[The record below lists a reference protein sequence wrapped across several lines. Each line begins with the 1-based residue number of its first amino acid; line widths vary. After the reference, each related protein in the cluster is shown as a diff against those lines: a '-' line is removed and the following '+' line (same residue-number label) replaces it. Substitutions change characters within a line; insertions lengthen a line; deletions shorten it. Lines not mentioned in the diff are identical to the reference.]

1 MDSQVENAIQIAW
14 DPTSSQDLK
23 GQAFE
28 FLNQLRTDSAGWQI
42 CLDLLTREPRTSEVV
57 RMVSFDFVNHAITS
71 QQIDEQSVLFIKE
84 KLLTYSRNMYSASN
98 EQNTVDSPSLQ
109 NKLTQALTSLF
120 VITYKQSWPSFIDD
134 FLAMTSKSGTSTP
147 DNLVGT
153 AFYLRLLESIH
164 DEIADVLMSRTG
176 AEQKR
181 NNELKDLVRDRDVQ
195 KVAKSWQDIL
205 TYWVNKNET
214 LVERCLKI
222 VGRWVNWVDISLV
235 VNQNFLTILLQLIGR
250 PQPSS
255 GEDSVRDAAVGCLT
269 ETIAKKMKS
278 SDKMDMIE
286 FLGLGDIVA
295 QLVSSPCLANSAAS
309 EYNVD
314 FADAVAKLVNVTVF
328 DIVKAL
334 EESADGSPSRT
345 KADQQLLIFL
355 PHLLRFFSDDYDEP
369 CATVIPSLTDLLT
382 LFRKAQPLPAQYSAM
397 LSPIL
402 NAVITKMRYDDTASW
417 DDQQTE
423 TDGAE
428 FLDLRKRLQVLQKI
442 IATIDQNLYIEMLT
456 NVIGN
461 TFQSLEM
468 RGSDVNWRDI
478 DLALH
483 EMYLFGELA
492 IPNAGLYAKSQPNGV
507 ASERLVAMMTKMIQS
522 GISSYNHPAIQLQYM
537 EICVRYCTFFEKN
550 TAFIPQVLEHF
561 VGLVH
566 HSNIRVKT
574 RSWYLFGRFV
584 KHLRSILG
592 NVAETVISSIA
603 DLLVIKAEVPQPDE
617 QDDMS
622 SDESDHSADAI
633 FTSQLYLFEAV
644 GTIAS
649 TTSTPIDKQVIYA
662 RTIMEPLFKNM
673 EQALPAAQSGDA
685 QAILQI
691 HHVIMALGTL
701 AHGFSDWTP
710 GSTSASSKRPAEEIS
725 EEFVQAAKAV
735 LLALGSLKSSF
746 DIRTAARPAFTR
758 FVGTVGARILPQLP
772 LWIDGFLASES
783 SKDEMAMFLR
793 VLDQVVFGFKSEI
806 YPVLDSLLMPLLQRV
821 LAGLAEPVHG
831 TDDEIQ
837 LAELRREYLT
847 FIQVILNNDLASV
860 LVSETN
866 QGFFDVLLVSVE
878 TLAKM
883 VGEGT
888 GHLAASRLAFSI
900 LQKMALLW
908 GGPDVATPSANPP
921 SSTPPPTPA
930 FPGFDQFLI
939 NRFNPVVW
947 EVLKNPE
954 FKPGP
959 DAQAKAVVT
968 EIAGLEQTIWCK
980 TGSLFIDHLQRDIF
994 SAMGFDGSDYVRSM
1008 TTSTDRKVFANY
1020 LVTFLKSRG

>member
-1 MDSQVENAIQIAW
+1 MI
-14 DPTSSQDLK
+14 
-23 GQAFE
+23 
-28 FLNQLRTDSAGWQI
+28 NQ
-42 CLDLLTREPRTSEVV
+42 
-57 RMVSFDFVNHAITS
+57 AITT
-71 QQIDEQSVLFIKE
+71 QQVDEQSALYIKE
-84 KLLTYSRNMYSASN
+84 KLLTYCRGMYSGAN
-98 EQNTVDSPSLQ
+98 DQAVTDNPSLQ
-109 NKLTQALTSLF
+109 NKFTQALTSLF
-120 VITYKQSWPSFIDD
+120 VLTYKQSWPSLIDD
-134 FLAMTSKSGTSTP
+134 FLKMTSKSGTPTP

-153 AFYLRLLESIH
+153 AFYLRLLDAIH
-164 DEIADVLMSRTG
+164 EEIADVLLTRTG

-181 NNELKDLVRDRDVQ
+181 NNELKDLIRDRDVQ
-195 KVAKSWQDIL
+195 NIAKSWQDIL
-205 TYWVNKNET
+205 TYWADKNEAV
-214 LVERCLKI
+214 VERCLKT

-255 GEDSVRDAAVGCLT
+255 GEDRVRDAAVGCLT

-295 QLVSSPCLANSAAS
+295 QLVASPCLANSAAS

-334 EESADGSPSRT
+334 EESPDGSISRT

-355 PHLLRFFSDDYDEP
+355 PHLLRFFSDEYDEP
-369 CATVIPSLTDLLT
+369 CSTVIPSLTDLLT

-402 NAVITKMRYDDTASW
+402 NAIITKMRFDDTASW

-442 IATIDQNLYIEMLT
+442 VAAVDQTLYIETLS

-461 TFQSLEM
+461 TFQSIEL
-468 RGSDVNWRDI
+468 RGSGVNWRDI

-522 GISSYNHPAIQLQYM
+522 GKFLDLEQDKIRSNQILGISSYNHPAIQLQYM

-550 TAFIPQVLEHF
+550 TPFIPQVLEHF

-566 HSNIRVKT
+566 HGNIRVKT

-584 KHLRSILG
+584 KQLRSILG

-603 DLLVIKAEVPQPDE
+603 DLLVIKAEVPKADE
-617 QDDMS
+617 EDDMS
-622 SDESDHSADAI
+622 SDESDHSAEAI

-644 GTIAS
+644 GTIAA
-649 TTSTPIDKQVIYA
+649 TASTPIDKQVIYA
-662 RTIMEPLFKNM
+662 RTIMEPLFANM
-673 EQALPAAQSGDA
+673 EQALPAAQNGDT
-685 QAILQI
+685 QAILQV

-701 AHGFSDWTP
+701 AHGFSDWAP
-710 GSTSASSKRPAEEIS
+710 GSTSASSKKPAEEIS
-725 EEFVQAAKAV
+725 EEFLQAAKAV
-735 LLALGSLKSSF
+735 LLALGQLKSSF

-758 FVGTVGARILPQLP
+758 FVGTVGAKILPQLP

-783 SKDEMAMFLR
+783 SKDEMATFLR

-821 LAGLAEPVHG
+821 LAGLAEPAHG

-883 VGEGT
+883 VGQGT
-888 GHLAASRLAFSI
+888 GQLGASRLAFSI

-921 SSTPPPTPA
+921 SSTPQPNPA

-947 EVLKNPE
+947 DVLKNSD

-959 DAQAKAVVT
+959 DAQAKAVLT

-980 TGSLFIDHLQRDIF
+980 TGSLFIDHLQRDVF
-994 SAMGFDGSDYVRSM
+994 SAMGFDGSDFVRSM
-1008 TTSTDRKVFANY
+1008 TTSADRKAFANY